1 MIIDFT
7 IQNFR
12 SLKIEQTLSLHV
24 ANAGQHLAQHV
35 AYPAGD
41 KIGVLRSTGIYG
53 ANASGK
59 SNILRAFEALGFIAC
74 GSGDLKD
81 GAEIP
86 CYEPYRLS
94 STTKESPV
102 KFEIEFFNT
111 DNIRYFYSVSFT
123 QDEIV
128 EEILDYYPSRQKANL
143 FTRKQDDT
151 WETIS
156 FGGRYK
162 GGTKRIPFFKNNSY
176 LSKAGENAGASD
188 LIRSVYKYL
197 ASNLGVLS
205 PGQKVFH
212 ADLFLNGPMVAQT
225 AKFLSYVD
233 TGISDIKTR
242 IKEATISAAKLEKI
256 PETMRKFLEA
266 IDTEEFLFSHS
277 SEDGL
282 VELFEEEMESAG
294 TQKLFNIIPMLM
306 TAFENGEVLILDEI
320 DHSLHPHIAEMVIK
334 LFNDPTINTN
344 HAQLIFST
352 HNTSLMSP
360 DNLRRDQIW
369 FTQKNAGATLLYSL
383 DQYDKSKVKTNSP
396 FPAWYNDG
404 RFGAVPIIA
413 YLSIGNLVR
422 PKQALAAPASQGQ
435 AEEDMHDA

>member
-12 SLKIEQTLSLHV
+12 SIRTEQTLSLHV
-24 ANAGQHLAQHV
+24 ENAGLHLAQHV

-41 KIGVLRSTGIYG
+41 KIGVLCSAGIYG

-59 SNILRAFEALGFIAC
+59 SNILTAFEALGFIAC
-74 GSGDLKD
+74 HSGDLKD
-81 GAEIP
+81 GNEIP

-94 STTKESPV
+94 RATKELPV

-128 EEILDYYPSRQKANL
+128 EEILDYYPTRKKANL
-143 FTRKQDDT
+143 FTRTATDT

-176 LSKAGENAGASD
+176 LSKVGENAGASD
-188 LIRSVYKYL
+188 LIRSVYKYFNN
-197 ASNLGVLS
+197 NLGVLS
-205 PGQKVFH
+205 LNQKLFH
-212 ADLFLNGPMVAQT
+212 PDFFSNGKMVAET

-242 IKEATISAAKLEKI
+242 TKEGKISAARLEKI
-256 PETMRKFLEA
+256 PEEMRKLYEA
-266 IDTEEFLFSHS
+266 MDTEEFLFSHS

-282 VELFEEEMESAG
+282 AELFEEKMESAG
-294 TQKLFNIIPMLM
+294 TQKLFNMIPLLM
-306 TAFENGEVLILDEI
+306 KAFAAGRVVILDEI

-334 LFNDPTINTN
+334 LFNDPEINTN
-344 HAQLIFST
+344 QAQLIFST

-369 FTQKNAGATLLYSL
+369 FAQKNEGATSFYSL

-404 RFGAVPIIA
+404 RFGAVPSID
-413 YLSIGNLVR
+413 YLSIGNLLR
-422 PKQALAAPASQGQ
+422 PKQALTDSVSQSQVDEG
-435 AEEDMHDA
+435 AHDA